1 MEEKKGTGREK
12 QKNERNE
19 ILGAEEKDRV
29 PPPGWRWRQLGVQ
42 QDGQMDCDETHE

>member
-19 ILGAEEKDRV
+19 RLGAEEKDRV
-29 PPPGWRWRQLGVQ
+29 PPPGWRWRQLRVQ